1 VTETQTET
9 TAQETG
15 LDKVLEKAAA
25 LSNEW
30 DVRAAGEELALTA
43 GRDRA
48 LLEEARNELVRRLQV
63 DASDFDASRALRV
76 VAKAL
81 QLTPRPHEPFTAGPT
96 GAWIAAAIHRLAPPR
111 PGAAR
116 RPTGPRPPARRSLPP
131 SSREPTS
138 APEGR
143 ALPR

>member
-1 VTETQTET
+1 MTEMQTET
-9 TAQETG
+9 ATEG
-15 LDKVLEKAAA
+15 SRLDEVLEKAASLA
-25 LSNEW
+25 NEW
-30 DVRAAGEELALTA
+30 DVRAAGEELAAAA

-48 LLEEARNELVRRLQV
+48 LLEEARRELVRRLQV

-111 PGAAR
+111 PGPSHRPAAV
-116 RPTGPRPPARRSLPP
+116 RPPARRSLPP
-131 SSREPTS
+131 STPEPVA
-138 APEGR
+138 APEAR
-143 ALPR
+143 SLPR